1 MFLTTAVE
9 TETEGEE
16 QRVYMRGVPQ
26 GGILGH
32 TLCNVDDLKARIKYP
47 ICGYVNGNFTATML
61 EHRHLLCEYIYILLM
76 QSKQSHLFHCFFVI

>member
-32 TLCNVDDLKARIKYP
+32 TLYNVDDLKDRIKYP
-47 ICGYVNGNFTATML
+47 SCGYVNGNYTGTVLPPYFANISVEWKT
-61 EHRHLLCEYIYILLM
+61 
-76 QSKQSHLFHCFFVI
+76 SKVF

>member
-26 GGILGH
+26 GSILGH
-32 TLCNVDDLKARIKYP
+32 TLYNVDDLKDRIKYP
-47 ICGYVNGNFTATML
+47 F
-61 EHRHLLCEYIYILLM
+61 CEYVDENYTVTVLPP
-76 QSKQSHLFHCFFVI
+76 